1 MRPRGRPG
9 KYRIVKVDPKISQ
22 FSPRGRPGRPDEVEL
37 KMDEFEALRLADYQN
52 LSQKEAA
59 KSMHISQQTFSR
71 ILARARNLIAKGI
84 TTGSAIRIQGG
95 QYVISSRI
103 NTETPSKDK
112 QKNNN
117 DPILKSSQVKIAPF

>member
-1 MRPRGRPG
+1 MRRRGRPG

-22 FSPRGRPGRPDEVEL
+22 FSPRGKPGRPDEVGL
-37 KMDEFEALRLADYQN
+37 KMDEFEALRLADYQG

-59 KSMHISQQTFSR
+59 KSMRISQQTFSR
-71 ILARARNLIAKGI
+71 ILRKARSLVAKGI

-103 NTETPSKDK
+103 DNLPKQNQPSGINPKEITP
-112 QKNNN
+112 
-117 DPILKSSQVKIAPF
+117 